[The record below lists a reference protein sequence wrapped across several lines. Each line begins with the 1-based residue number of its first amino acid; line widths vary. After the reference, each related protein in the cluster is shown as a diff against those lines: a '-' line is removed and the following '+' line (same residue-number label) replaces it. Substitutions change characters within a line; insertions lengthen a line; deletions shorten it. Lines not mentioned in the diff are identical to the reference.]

1 VAQSLGQ
8 EGVVEAARWL
18 LARVRQALA
27 GRPDR
32 KTAAPVVVQVN
43 RLKLDGNRREIEGLR
58 VTGHNEQVVEV
69 VKALLQGGPGP
80 E

>member
-1 VAQSLGQ
+1 MHGC
-8 EGVVEAARWL
+8 G
-18 LARVRQALA
+18 RQALA